1 MRETLTALDVLADVG
16 GFAEVLAFGSSII
29 LQFFNYQ
36 FMNSLLAT
44 KLYKEANQE
53 DPNKPRDLAMPR
65 TGYAHE
71 FFLDNF

>member
-16 GFAEVLAFGSSII
+16 GFAEVLAFGSSLI

-44 KLYKEANQE
+44 KLYKEANQD
-53 DPNKPRDLAMPR
+53 DPSNPRNLDLPR
-65 TGYAHE
+65 TGYSHE
-71 FFLDNF
+71 FFIDNL